1 MRWDHARQFN
11 GDRTPRSTSVHESGG
26 TDDDLLRR
34 CRIGDAAAWDELVE
48 RYESLIFA
56 RALSGGL
63 VRADA
68 ADVTQ
73 ATFVALLEAGLE
85 LRDGE
90 RLSSWLMTVAHR
102 HVWRVRRQVSRDA
115 AVELPE
121 QPVTT
126 IEDWERVAVLQ
137 DALVR
142 LGSPCD
148 EMLTALYLEPG
159 RPTYQAVA
167 RRFGLAIGSI
177 GPKRARCLARL
188 RELMDESV
196 EP

>member
-1 MRWDHARQFN
+1 MRSDHARHVD
-11 GDRTPRSTSVHESGG
+11 GDRTQRTSVHEVGG

-34 CRIGDAAAWDELVE
+34 CRAGDEVAWDELVS

-56 RALSGGL
+56 RALGGGL
-63 VRADA
+63 DRADA

-73 ATFVALLEAGLE
+73 ATFVALLEVGLE

-102 HVWRVRRQVSRDA
+102 QVWRARRQASRDST
-115 AVELPE
+115 VELPL

-126 IEDWERVAVLQ
+126 IEEWEQVSVLQ

-142 LGSPCD
+142 LGSPCHD
-148 EMLTALYLEPG
+148 LLAALYLDPS

-167 RRFGLAIGSI
+167 SRFGVALGSV
-177 GPKRARCLARL
+177 GPKRARCLAKL
-188 RELMDESV
+188 RELMDESGIS
-196 EP
+196 